1 MARRIILAVAHGPV
15 TPRHRYAAELCF
27 ETICGFELVD
37 VVTAQEAEGREGEVV
52 WYGREFEF
60 EIEVEVGVEVEVEVE
75 VEVGTGDDGAET
87 PVAAETGTV

>member
-1 MARRIILAVAHGPV
+1 MARRIILAVVDGPV

-52 WYGREFEF
+52 WYGGEFEF
-60 EIEVEVGVEVEVEVE
+60 ESEFESEFEIEIEDEDEDGVG
-75 VEVGTGDDGAET
+75 GGGSGAKRK
-87 PVAAETGTV
+87 